1 MTIRAT
7 ERDMARRCIERARE
21 VDILNLAER
30 LGAKLKRAGAR
41 EYVGPCPVCGGK
53 DRFSVNIKKHLW
65 NCRGCGKGG
74 DVIGLA
80 QHAGGATFAEAVAA
94 LGARKLAR
102 LVAARGFKVLLQG
115 GA

>member
-1 MTIRAT
+1 MRRSTHRLVRA
-7 ERDMARRCIERARE
+7 ELIERARQA
-21 VDILNLAER
+21 DILMAAQR
-30 LGAKLKRAGAR
+30 LGALKRVGAS
-41 EYVGPCPVCGGK
+41 EYAGPCPVCGGK
-53 DRFSVNIKKHLW
+53 DRFSVSVKKQLW